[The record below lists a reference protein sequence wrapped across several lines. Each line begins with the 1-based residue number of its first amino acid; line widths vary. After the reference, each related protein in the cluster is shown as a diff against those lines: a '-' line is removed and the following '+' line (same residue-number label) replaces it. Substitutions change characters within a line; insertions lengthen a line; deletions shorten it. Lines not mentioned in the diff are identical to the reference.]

1 MIRLRRSEERGHADH
16 GWLDARH
23 SFSFASYHDP
33 EWMGFRSL
41 RVLNE
46 DVIQAGRGFG
56 THPHRDM
63 EIVTIV
69 LDGALTHEDS
79 TGSRATLTPGIVQR
93 MSAGTGITHSEMNDS
108 DGPTHLFQTWIVPDR
123 AGHGPRYEDR
133 AFPLED
139 RHGRLRLVVSPD
151 GRDGSLDVHQDV
163 SIYDAALGPG
173 VEARHALGDGRYA
186 WVQVADGAV
195 AVNGQTLEAGD
206 AAAVTGEKE
215 LTFRPADNAEFLLFD
230 LA

>member
-1 MIRLRRSEERGHADH
+1 MVVVRRSQERGQADH
-16 GWLDARH
+16 GWLYALH

-33 EWMGFRSL
+33 RWMGFRSL

-46 DVIQAGRGFG
+46 DVIQAGMGFG

-63 EIVTIV
+63 EIVTII

-79 TGSRATLTPGIVQR
+79 MGSQATLTPGIVQR
-93 MSAGTGITHSEMNDS
+93 MSAGTGITHSEMNLS
-108 DGPTHLFQTWIVPDR
+108 DGPTHLFQTWMLPDR
-123 AGHGPRYEDR
+123 AGHEPRYEDR

-139 RHGRLRLVVSPD
+139 RRDRLRLIVSPD

-163 SIYDAALGPG
+163 SIYDADLASGRETRHELAPG
-173 VEARHALGDGRYA
+173 RHAWL
-186 WVQVADGAV
+186 QVADGELS
-195 AVNGQTLEAGD
+195 VNGETLSAGD
-206 AAAVTGEKE
+206 AAAVSDETALTIAAGE
-215 LTFRPADNAEFLLFD
+215 DAEFILFD